1 MHVRFD
7 CPECLRPE
15 EVTIAKSAS
24 LVGCRVC
31 GWTRDVEAVDCG
43 DGILSRCLV
52 CGCPDLWRDL
62 RSGWKSWLV
71 GGVAAAVVGA
81 IAALLGVSGWWIA
94 IGVMPVLLVVPMA
107 LRQPV
112 VTCYQCRARY
122 RGVGRPRGLTGYRSE
137 TAKRYRLG
145 LAPSRGAGAQKEG
158 TASR

>member
-31 GWTRDVEAVDCG
+31 GWTRDVEPLDCG
-43 DGILSRCLV
+43 DGVLSRCLV

-71 GGVAAAVVGA
+71 GGVAAGGVGA
-81 IAALLGVSGWWIA
+81 IAAILGASGWWIA
-94 IGVMPVLLVVPMA
+94 LGVVPVLLIVPLA
-107 LRQPV
+107 LREPV
-112 VTCYQCRARY
+112 ATCYQCRARY

-137 TAKRYRLG
+137 TARRYRLG
-145 LAPSRGAGAQKEG
+145 LAPSRSAGPQQGGA
-158 TASR
+158 TSR